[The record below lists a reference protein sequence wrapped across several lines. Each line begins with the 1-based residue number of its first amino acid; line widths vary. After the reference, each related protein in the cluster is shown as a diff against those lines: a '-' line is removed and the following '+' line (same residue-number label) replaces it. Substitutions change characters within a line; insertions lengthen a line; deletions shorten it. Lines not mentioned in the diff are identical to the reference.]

1 MSQGSSS
8 PRTPQKQS
16 KERTESSSSDYL
28 SSDGGSEWP
37 SRASLAW
44 EEKSGSKMMRSSSIT
59 SGDSDY
65 WSQAS
70 TLDNESL
77 SLLDRE
83 FIKLLSMEES
93 SDASKVE
100 DGTGARDGRI
110 DLLDSLI
117 MEDLHASLKHSKDE
131 DVPCLSNLM
140 KLLEMKSPSPVHGK
154 RPITKTTSK
163 LTSSGIALQL
173 TALMDQDVA
182 LRFPGQFGQVEYK
195 VPPSSHP
202 PALPLVFP
210 SHYQTGTPHPSPAQA
225 ALLLGSGQGSDVK
238 SSMENAFY
246 QILALE
252 REKERLERTLTTKY
266 PALKFAYQAYT
277 RTQSKRTEG
286 KMSQLKRLVDD
297 ANRILCW
304 TSEVLQL
311 AVKASGEKKKKN
323 GSCLVNWRQAV
334 VEVSLLARKEQSN
347 LGKGCSVE
355 VEEAVSAMTLEIRKA
370 RTLLWSTVG
379 IFAMN

>member
-1 MSQGSSS
+1 
-8 PRTPQKQS
+8 
-16 KERTESSSSDYL
+16 
-28 SSDGGSEWP
+28 
-37 SRASLAW
+37 
-44 EEKSGSKMMRSSSIT
+44 MRSSSIN

-93 SDASKVE
+93 SEACKVE
-100 DGTGARDGRI
+100 DGTSARDGRI

-117 MEDLHASLKHSKDE
+117 MEDLQASLKHSKDE

-154 RPITKTTSK
+154 RPITKTTPK
-163 LTSSGIALQL
+163 LSSSGLQL

-210 SHYQTGTPHPSPAQA
+210 SHYQTGRPHPSPAQA
-225 ALLLGSGQGSDVK
+225 ALLLSSGQGRDVK
-238 SSMENAFY
+238 SSMEGAYY

-252 REKERLERTLTTKY
+252 REKERLEGMLTTKY
-266 PALKFAYQAYT
+266 PALKFAYQAFT
-277 RTQSKRTEG
+277 RTQSKRAEG
-286 KMSQLKRLVDD
+286 KRSQLERLVDD

-311 AVKASGEKKKKN
+311 TVKASSGEKKKKN
-323 GSCLVNWRQAV
+323 GSCLVTWRQAV
-334 VEVSLLARKEQSN
+334 VEVSLLARKDHYYP
-347 LGKGCSVE
+347 GKGSSE
-355 VEEAVSAMTLEIRKA
+355 ELEEALSAMTRETRKA
-370 RTLLWSTVG
+370 RTLLWSIVG
-379 IFAMN
+379 IFAMK